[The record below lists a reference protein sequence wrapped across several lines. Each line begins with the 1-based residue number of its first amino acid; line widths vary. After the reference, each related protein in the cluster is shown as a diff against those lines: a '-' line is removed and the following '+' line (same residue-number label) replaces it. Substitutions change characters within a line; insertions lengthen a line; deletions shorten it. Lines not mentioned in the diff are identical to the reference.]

1 MEQKLSFD
9 QLPQAVAMLTKEVSE
24 LKQLLL
30 QKRDQQQTTTPS
42 EQLLTIQEAADFLNL
57 SVPTVY
63 SKVSKGELPV
73 MKRGKKLHFSNTELM
88 KYLKEGRKKTNSEIA
103 TEAQRY
109 LQKRR

>member
-1 MEQKLSFD
+1 MENSLTFD

-30 QKRDQQQTTTPS
+30 QKNDQQAAPPA
-42 EQLLTIQEAADFLNL
+42 EQLLTVQQAAEFLNL

-63 SKVSKGELPV
+63 SKVSRGELPV

-88 KYLKEGRKKTNSEIA
+88 RYLKDGRKLTNSEIE
-103 TEAQRY
+103 TEAENY